1 MPWETEGTELA
12 HQSLPQRASGSK
24 TDTQWLYTVAG
35 LVATVAELVSGHLE
49 VLIRW
54 SHEGVGQVVTWRCW
68 LGRHT
73 DVVVM
78 WAYGSSARL
87 QCGKVG

>member
-1 MPWETEGTELA
+1 VPWETEGTELA
-12 HQSLPQRASGSK
+12 HHSLTKRASGSK
-24 TDTQWLYTVAG
+24 TGTQLPYIVAG
-35 LVATVAELVSGHLE
+35 LEATVAELVGGHLE

-54 SHEGVGQVVTWRCW
+54 PHEGAGLVATWKCW

-73 DVVVM
+73 DVVVI
-78 WAYGSSARL
+78 WAHGSSARL